1 MRLDRISSSRADTN
15 SAGCAVNRRRF
26 LKVSGAV
33 GSVFT
38 LGAYSGSTLA
48 QQDPKTPPN
57 PNAFISI
64 DEKGFV
70 TVMANRLD
78 FGQGPTTALTMI
90 AADEMDA
97 DWTKVK
103 GVLAPAGEA
112 YKDPMFGIQMTGGST
127 AIKHSWM
134 QYRELGARTKAMLL
148 AAAAEKLK
156 VNVSELRASKGVIT
170 ASNGKSVTYGQVA
183 KAAMAQPIPAKISL
197 KNANEFTIIGKPT
210 PSLNATA
217 KSIGSQRYGMDFK
230 PPNAKT
236 VLIARPPVFG
246 ATLAN
251 MDDKNARL
259 IKGVRDVF
267 QVNLDRGATG
277 VAIVAD
283 GYWQA
288 KQGRDALKLQWNTDA
303 VEKADSAKLL
313 AQYKALAKTP
323 GIKTTR
329 QDDVSKLA
337 SAPKKI
343 SAEYSFPYLAHAPM
357 EPLNCVID
365 LKDSA
370 CEVWAGTQFQTIDQG
385 SIAAT
390 LGLKPEQVKLNTL
403 MAGGGFGR
411 RAVPTSDYLVEA
423 AQIAKAY
430 KARGGAS
437 ALKLVWS
444 REDDIKGGYYRPMH
458 VHSVEVGFDDQG
470 NVLGWNH
477 SIVGQSILTG
487 TPFEG
492 FLVKNGVDGVTVE
505 GVADSPYNIPMAVQV
520 HHPKVNVPVLWWRSV
535 GHTHTAFV
543 METMIDEIARSSSQ
557 DPVTLRKRMLGSKH
571 PRLVAALDMAVE
583 KSGYGKKVLPPGRA
597 WGVALHESFE
607 SAVAYVVEASVEKG
621 VPKLHQATA
630 GVHCNLAVNPL
641 NVEAQIQGAAIM
653 GLGTTLK
660 GAMITLKEGVVE
672 QSNLTDYV
680 VPRLTD
686 MPQISVHIVPS
697 TEAPTGV
704 GEPGLPP
711 LAPAFANAI
720 ARLTGKSL
728 RQLPFDL
735 GTS

>member
-1 MRLDRISSSRADTN
+1 MKLQRISSGRDESKRN
-15 SAGCAVNRRRF
+15 VQPLNRRTF
-26 LKVSGAV
+26 LKISGSAT
-33 GSVFT
+33 SVFT
-38 LGAYSGSTLA
+38 LGAYSDSANA

-64 DEKGFV
+64 DENGVV

-97 DWTKVK
+97 DWSKVK
-103 GVLAPAGEA
+103 GVLAPAGDA

-156 VNVSELRASKGVIT
+156 VNVSELRAVKGVIT
-170 ASNGKSVTYGQVA
+170 SSNGKSVTYGQVA
-183 KAAMAQPIPAKISL
+183 KAAMAQPIPAKVTL
-197 KNANEFTIIGKPT
+197 KSSSEFTIIGKPT
-210 PSLNATA
+210 RSLNAKA
-217 KSIGSQRYGMDFK
+217 KSTGSQPYGMDFK
-230 PPNAKT
+230 PPNTKT
-236 VLIARPPVFG
+236 VVIARPPVFG
-246 ATLAN
+246 AKLAN

-329 QDDVSKLA
+329 QDDVSRLA
-337 SAPKKI
+337 AAPKKI

-357 EPLNCVID
+357 EPLNCVVD
-365 LKDSA
+365 LKDNA

-390 LGLKPEQVKLNTL
+390 LGLKPEQVKLNTM

-423 AQIAKAY
+423 AHIAKAY
-430 KARGGAS
+430 KAKGGVG
-437 ALKLVWS
+437 ALKLIWS

-458 VHSVEVGFDDQG
+458 VHAVDVGFDDQG

-543 METMIDEIARSSSQ
+543 METMIDEIARSSNQ
-557 DPVTLRKRMLGSKH
+557 DPVALRKKLLGSKH
-571 PRLVAALDMAVE
+571 PRLVAALEIAVE
-583 KSGYGKKVLPPGRA
+583 KSGYGKKALPSGSA
-597 WGVALHESFE
+597 WGVALHESFD

-621 VPKLHQATA
+621 TPKLHQVTA

-641 NVEAQIQGAAIM
+641 NVEAQIQGSALM

-672 QSNLTDYV
+672 QSNLNDYA

-686 MPQISVHIVPS
+686 MPIISVHIVPS
-697 TEAPTGV
+697 TDAPTGV

-720 ARLTGKSL
+720 ARLTGKSI
-728 RQLPFDL
+728 RQLPFNL
-735 GTS
+735 SEA